1 MLAEHPDELKRIKE
15 AGGFVNGGRVKG
27 LLSVSRAIGDALLTP
42 VIAVPDIIKH
52 EINDTDELLIL
63 ACDGLWDVIS
73 DQQAV
78 NLIRDETDMQAAAE
92 RLRNYALDHGSTDN
106 ISVLVIDLK
115 SFSINRQKLAEA
127 VNNTN
132 QIENNTNVNTTEEKI
147 EEKKEDTEAKVEE
160 VEQEKVENTAENI
173 VEKSENAET
182 EPVEV
187 PSVE

>member
-1 MLAEHPDELKRIKE
+1 M
-15 AGGFVNGGRVKG
+15 NGGRVKG

-52 EINDTDELLIL
+52 EINDTDELLIM

-78 NLIRDETDMQAAAE
+78 NLIRDETDMQTAAE

-127 VNNTN
+127 VDNAN
-132 QIENNTNVNTTEEKI
+132 QIESNNNATEEKT
-147 EEKKEDTEAKVEE
+147 EEKKEEAKVEE
-160 VEQEKVENTAENI
+160 VVLEKVDVTSPVENI
-173 VEKSENAET
+173 VEEPTT
-182 EPVEV
+182 E
-187 PSVE
+187 

>member
-1 MLAEHPDELKRIKE
+1 M
-15 AGGFVNGGRVKG
+15 NGGRVKG

-52 EINDTDELLIL
+52 EINDSDEVLIM

-115 SFSINRQKLAEA
+115 SFSLNTKKLAELA
-127 VNNTN
+127 AASNTNLIAASTASEETNNTN
-132 QIENNTNVNTTEEKI
+132 DTNTNNNKDTTSEAEEEETEEEESEVVAPV
-147 EEKKEDTEAKVEE
+147 EEKVIEAVLPKVEP
-160 VEQEKVENTAENI
+160 TAE
-173 VEKSENAET
+173 
-182 EPVEV
+182 
-187 PSVE
+187 